1 MASSLSAYWVK
12 FFKGAGFPQ
21 DVATKHAVVFSNNR
35 IKPDMLPDLDKPS
48 LKEMGITLMGDM
60 IAILRYA
67 KKVVE
72 ETTCERF
79 LVDTE
84 DNVGTPKP
92 IVKKVATKA
101 TSSTSKIINSKL
113 KSDILTTKKI
123 VKIPTSSVKKTVIPK
138 KPISTSGEIITDL
151 ANQKKQTILK
161 RKLKEDNEFDSNNED
176 EWQEPSKKIKSL
188 DNKDNKV
195 GYTIILPKGST
206 SRSQQIL
213 KKSEQK
219 RTVFDRLGDSS
230 VTSTTNPTETLPTFN
245 ITGLG
250 KDVFKRSVSVFN
262 RLGDKDA
269 KKDNTMIQTGIL
281 KNGTNNTGILK
292 TRSPSSRTSIL
303 TTNKVVKKN
312 MGTMRADQEA
322 NRKVMSNNVTQLVKT
337 TKRISFNTSSRDN
350 RIIKSNIISGKLASE
365 RLTTIPAKAR
375 LGVIKTNGAKQVTF
389 DRITTVAHVKKPDV
403 FSRLGI

>member
-72 ETTCERF
+72 ETTCEKF

-84 DNVGTPKP
+84 DTSGIPKP
-92 IVKKVATKA
+92 TVKKVVSKTSTKA
-101 TSSTSKIINSKL
+101 VTSKIKP
-113 KSDILTTKKI
+113 DTVVTKKI
-123 VKIPTSSVKKTVIPK
+123 LKTPTILVKKASSIK
-138 KPISTSGEIITDL
+138 KSVSTPGETITNL
-151 ANQKKQTILK
+151 SNQKKQIILK
-161 RKLKEDNEFDSNNED
+161 RKLEDEDEFDDNEHKWSETV
-176 EWQEPSKKIKSL
+176 KKVKSL
-188 DNKDNKV
+188 DNKDDTV
-195 GYTIILPKGST
+195 EYTVILPKGST

-213 KKSEQK
+213 KKSIEQK

-230 VTSTTNPTETLPTFN
+230 VTSTTNPAETLPTFN

-250 KDVFKRSVSVFN
+250 KDIFKRSVSVFN

-269 KKDNTMIQTGIL
+269 KKDNVTQAGIL
-281 KNGTNNTGILK
+281 KNGTTGTGILK
-292 TRSPSSRTSIL
+292 SNTRTSII
-303 TTNKVVKKN
+303 TTNKIIPKN
-312 MGTMRADQEA
+312 VGTMRADQEA
-322 NRKVMSNNVTQLVKT
+322 SKKIMSNNVNQLVKT
-337 TKRISFNTSSRDN
+337 TKRISFNNVSSNDTRTITTN
-350 RIIKSNIISGKLASE
+350 VISGKLASE
-365 RLTTIPAKAR
+365 RLTSIPAKAR
-375 LGVIKTNGAKQVTF
+375 LGAIRTNGVKQVTF
-389 DRITTVAHVKKPDV
+389 DRIATVAHVKKPDV

>member
-72 ETTCERF
+72 ETTCEKF

-84 DNVGTPKP
+84 DTLGIPKP
-92 IVKKVATKA
+92 MVKKVVSKASTKA
-101 TSSTSKIINSKL
+101 VTSKIKP
-113 KSDILTTKKI
+113 DTVTTKKI
-123 VKIPTSSVKKTVIPK
+123 LKVPSTSIKKPTSVKKPASV
-138 KPISTSGEIITDL
+138 SAEIITNL
-151 ANQKKQTILK
+151 NNQKKQTILK
-161 RKLKEDNEFDSNNED
+161 RKLEDEDEDEFDNNEHKWN
-176 EWQEPSKKIKSL
+176 ETAKKVKSL
-188 DNKDNKV
+188 DNKDDAV
-195 GYTIILPKGST
+195 EYTVILPKGT
-206 SRSQQIL
+206 TPRSQQIL
-213 KKSEQK
+213 KKSIEQK

-230 VTSTTNPTETLPTFN
+230 VTSTTNPGETSPTFN

-269 KKDNTMIQTGIL
+269 KKDNVTQTGIL
-281 KNGTNNTGILK
+281 KNGTTGTGILK
-292 TRSPSSRTSIL
+292 TNTRTSII
-303 TTNKVVKKN
+303 TTNKIIPKN
-312 MGTMRADQEA
+312 VGTMRADQEA
-322 NRKVMSNNVTQLVKT
+322 SKKSMSNNVAQLVKT
-337 TKRISFNTSSRDN
+337 TKRISFNNASSNGTRAITSN
-350 RIIKSNIISGKLASE
+350 VVSGKLASE
-365 RLTTIPAKAR
+365 RLTSIPAKAR
-375 LGVIKTNGAKQVTF
+375 LGAIKTNGAKQVTF
-389 DRITTVAHVKKPDV
+389 DRVATVAHVKKPDV